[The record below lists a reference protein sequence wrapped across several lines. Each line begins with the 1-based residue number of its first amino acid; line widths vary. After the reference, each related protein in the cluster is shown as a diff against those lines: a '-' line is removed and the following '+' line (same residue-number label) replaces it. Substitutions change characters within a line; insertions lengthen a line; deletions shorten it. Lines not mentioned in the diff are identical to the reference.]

1 MNKTPELNSET
12 LGRGRRKKWDMDRI
26 EQLFM
31 GGAEMSDIL
40 RLPEFSKMSR
50 FYLKNCMVKGKWIDK
65 RKKLRESVANIVAPK
80 MEDLMAA
87 ETSAH
92 YQFMLKQIA
101 EERAQVESR
110 YKTGNIKDQSARL
123 DVLSQYEKMATR
135 ALGLDENN
143 MHDRKGL
150 SVNAMISLHVE
161 GPRKAVEGE
170 IVSAEY
176 VRVENHGEKV
186 EESEMESESGSD

>member
-1 MNKTPELNSET
+1 
-12 LGRGRRKKWDMDRI
+12 
-26 EQLFM
+26 
-31 GGAEMSDIL
+31 
-40 RLPEFSKMSR
+40 
-50 FYLKNCMVKGKWIDK
+50 
-65 RKKLRESVANIVAPK
+65 

-101 EERAQVESR
+101 EERAQVEGR

-123 DVLSQYEKMATR
+123 DVLAQYEKMATR

-176 VRVENHGEKV
+176 VRVETHGEKV
-186 EESEMESESGSD
+186 EQMETESESGSD

>member
-65 RKKLRESVANIVAPK
+65 RKKLRESVANIVTVRWLTEVHDVVDGPRSV
-80 MEDLMAA
+80 DF
-87 ETSAH
+87 AH
-92 YQFMLKQIA
+92 LRLR
-101 EERAQVESR
+101 EERTA
-110 YKTGNIKDQSARL
+110 
-123 DVLSQYEKMATR
+123 
-135 ALGLDENN
+135 
-143 MHDRKGL
+143 
-150 SVNAMISLHVE
+150 
-161 GPRKAVEGE
+161 
-170 IVSAEY
+170 
-176 VRVENHGEKV
+176 VRVLECGRSWLEADDHGGRV
-186 EESEMESESGSD
+186 QHHDADAQHQPALLCPGRLA

>member
-1 MNKTPELNSET
+1 
-12 LGRGRRKKWDMDRI
+12 MDRI

-40 RLPEFSKMSR
+40 KLPEFSKMSR

-123 DVLSQYEKMATR
+123 DVLAQYEKMATR

-176 VRVENHGEKV
+176 VINENHGANV
-186 EESEMESESGSD
+186 GESETESGEGSD